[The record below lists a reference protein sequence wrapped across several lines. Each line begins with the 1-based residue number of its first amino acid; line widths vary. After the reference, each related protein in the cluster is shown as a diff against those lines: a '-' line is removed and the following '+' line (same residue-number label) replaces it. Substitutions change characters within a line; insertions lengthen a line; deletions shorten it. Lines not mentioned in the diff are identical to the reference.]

1 MSRIRSS
8 RTISILAAL
17 LAATVLLSST
27 GCGFCLFQFNCGTGC
42 CVDFRCRVPEDC
54 PLMVVPIKSKNPPPA
69 ADTAVPNTA
78 QP

>member
-1 MSRIRSS
+1 ML
-8 RTISILAAL
+8 RTRQTPVVPIVACLLAAL
-17 LAATVLLSST
+17 VLLTST

-54 PLMVVPIKSKNPPPA
+54 PLMIVPTKSKNPPPRT
-69 ADTAVPNTA
+69 DTATPDAA